1 MHKRAAA
8 FYPLLR
14 GNHSLKTYE
23 HIKARCSAYVEVY
36 SDFKALYL
44 RPVKLM
50 AGTEAQ
56 PLPLSR
62 EELEQLLTPH
72 IFDAQKGVFL
82 PITDGVLESRFRK
95 AVNTELRRGSRTQVR
110 PSIYPILPYQMP
122 SFLQDATYQSVYDL
136 SMICLENAKRL
147 FEVLETL
154 YEELHSRRLTLGRL
168 GEVIDD
174 PGCPETAADASEEAV
189 SALMAREITRLKR
202 FYVRRV

>member
-1 MHKRAAA
+1 
-8 FYPLLR
+8 
-14 GNHSLKTYE
+14 
-23 HIKARCSAYVEVY
+23 
-36 SDFKALYL
+36 
-44 RPVKLM
+44 
-50 AGTEAQ
+50 
-56 PLPLSR
+56 
-62 EELEQLLTPH
+62 
-72 IFDAQKGVFL
+72 
-82 PITDGVLESRFRK
+82 
-95 AVNTELRRGSRTQVR
+95 
-110 PSIYPILPYQMP
+110 MP